1 MPTIKNLLIFIPTY
15 NEAENINEI
24 INLILNLKLD
34 ADLLFVDD
42 NSPDGTGKLLDEIS
56 RSNNR
61 IYVEHRKGK
70 LGIGSA
76 HKYGIAWA
84 KEHGYR
90 TLITMDCDLTHSP
103 EDIKEFIRS
112 SEKNSVVVGSRY
124 LDRNSLNGWSLK
136 RLALTKL
143 GHVATQFFLGVPYD
157 ATGAFRLYQLELIP
171 DNFLDYVQSNSYSF
185 FFESLFILHQNSV
198 SIGEVSTVLPP
209 RTYGHSKM
217 QLNDTVLSIKQ
228 LVRLFF
234 VRIFCQ
240 ERLIIKANK
249 VNIKLNPSLI
259 DPQDWDSYWELGDR
273 KKTHFLYNLIAQ
285 FYRKFIIKPNLNKFI
300 LKTFLPN
307 DLILHAGCGS
317 GQVDSDISKVR
328 SVIALDISQKALV
341 LYERHNPNVAQLV
354 HGSIFN
360 IPLENSSI
368 QGVYNLGVMEH
379 FTENEIHQALK
390 EFHRTLSPNGRII
403 LFWPH
408 KFGISVIA
416 LALAHK
422 ILNKLSK
429 RKVQLHP
436 PEITYIHSKSQ
447 AELILKKSGFQM
459 IEYSFSLADLYTQ
472 AILVGQKIDLPKN
485 LNTR

>member
-1 MPTIKNLLIFIPTY
+1 MPTFKNLLIFIPTY

-24 INLILNLKLD
+24 INLILNLRLD

-56 RSNNR
+56 RLNDR
-61 IYVEHRKGK
+61 IHVEHREGK

-76 HKYGIAWA
+76 HKYGINWA
-84 KEHGYR
+84 KNHGYN

-103 EDIKEFIRS
+103 EDIKEFIKS
-112 SEKNSVVVGSRY
+112 AEKNSVLVGSRY
-124 LDRNSLNGWSLK
+124 LDKNSLNGWSLK

-143 GHVATQFFLGVPYD
+143 GHTATHFFLGMPYD
-157 ATGAFRLYQLELIP
+157 ATGAFRLYQLDLIP
-171 DNFLDYVQSNSYSF
+171 ENFLGLVQSNSYSF

-198 SIGEVSTVLPP
+198 SIGEVSTILPP

-217 QLNDTVLSIKQ
+217 QLKDTLLSIQQ

-234 VRIFCQ
+234 VRTLNPKS
-240 ERLIIKANK
+240 LIIPKDRK
-249 VNIKLNPSLI
+249 DIKLDPSLV

-285 FYRKFIIKPNLNKFI
+285 FYRKFIIKPNLNKFV
-300 LKTFLPN
+300 LKTFLP
-307 DLILHAGCGS
+307 DDSILHAGCGS
-317 GQVDSDISKVR
+317 GQVDSDISKLR
-328 SVIALDISQKALV
+328 PIIALDISPKALF
-341 LYERHNPNVAQLV
+341 LYEAHNPNVARLV

-360 IPLENSSI
+360 IPLENSSL

-379 FTENEIHQALK
+379 FTENEIHLTLQ
-390 EFHRTLSPNGRII
+390 EFHRVLSPKGRII

-408 KFGISVIA
+408 KFGSSVMA
-416 LALAHK
+416 LGLAHK
-422 ILNKLSK
+422 ILNKVSK
-429 RKVQLHP
+429 KKVQLHP

-447 AELILKKSGFQM
+447 AELILKKSGFKM
-459 IEYSFSLADLYTQ
+459 IEYSFSIADVFTQ
-472 AILVGQKIDLPKN
+472 AIIVGEKIDLPKDFN
-485 LNTR
+485 AR